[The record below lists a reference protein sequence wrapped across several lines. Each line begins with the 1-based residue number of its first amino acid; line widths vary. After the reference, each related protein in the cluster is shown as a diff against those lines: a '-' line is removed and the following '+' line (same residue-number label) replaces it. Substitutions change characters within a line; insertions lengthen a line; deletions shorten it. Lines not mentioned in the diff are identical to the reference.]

1 MNAVQIVRTATSGLI
16 GVVGTLTNILSLN
29 YFLRHDS
36 RSMGS
41 RLLILLNTFDLF
53 VCISATGVVVFY
65 NVANASGG
73 NTQLALDKTTDIFK
87 LLFRISTQCTGFTT
101 CLLSITRTISFIK
114 PFYRVNQLAIAA
126 ASVVHATVIALIET
140 MVIILHWIENRK
152 YAELAMNTMNIVELI
167 VLSLIFLLVVCS
179 NTFSVARLKIVVKS
193 QENMAGINKRAT
205 ITVFILSV
213 LFCSFNIT
221 FIVTYFCFVFN
232 IYIHETVYWIAFW
245 LALPLNSACN
255 PVVYIL
261 RKEHMRTYI
270 RREWRR
276 VTTRRSETHTAL
288 SRVLSV
294 L

>member
-1 MNAVQIVRTATSGLI
+1 MNAVQIVRTAASGMI
-16 GVVGTLTNILSLN
+16 GVVGTLTNLLSLS

-53 VCISATGVVVFY
+53 VCISATGVVVFF
-65 NVANASGG
+65 NMSNESSGA
-73 NTQLALDKTTDIFK
+73 TQTALDKTTDAFK

-114 PFYRVNQLAIAA
+114 PFYRVNQLGIAA
-126 ASVVHATVIALIET
+126 ASAVHATVIAAIET
-140 MVIILHWIENRK
+140 LIIVLHWTQSPKFAR
-152 YAELAMNTMNIVELI
+152 AMNSMNVVELI
-167 VLSLIFLLVVCS
+167 VLSLVFLLVVCS
-179 NTFSVARLKIVVKS
+179 NIFSVVRLKIVVKS
-193 QENMAGINKRAT
+193 QESMAGINQRAT

-213 LFCSFNIT
+213 LFCSFNVT
-221 FIVTYFCFVFN
+221 FIATYFCFVFN
-232 IYIHETVYWIAFW
+232 LPINETVYWIAFW

-255 PVVYIL
+255 PLVYIW
-261 RKEHMRTYI
+261 RKEHMRTYL

-276 VTTRRSETHTAL
+276 VTTRKTETHRAL
-288 SRVLSV
+288 TRVLTV

>member
-1 MNAVQIVRTATSGLI
+1 MNAVQIVKTATSGLI
-16 GVVGTLTNILSLN
+16 GVVGTLTNLVSLT

-53 VCISATGVVVFY
+53 VCISATGVVVFH
-65 NVANASGG
+65 NVANASHGT
-73 NTQLALDKTTDIFK
+73 TQLALDKTTEVFK

-114 PFYRVNQLAIAA
+114 PFYRVNQLGIAA
-126 ASVVHATVIALIET
+126 ASAVHATIISLMET
-140 MVIILHWIENRK
+140 MVIVLYYTGSGAFDI
-152 YAELAMNTMNIVELI
+152 AMNSMNIIELI
-167 VLSLIFLLVVCS
+167 VLTLIFLLVVCS

-213 LFCSFNIT
+213 LFCSFNVT
-221 FIVTYFCFVFN
+221 FIVTYFCFVFK
-232 IYIHETVYWIAFW
+232 ITIDQTVFWIAMW

-255 PVVYIL
+255 PLVYIW